1 MIIVVTHKINN
12 PSSFWETAKKSLPEL
27 PFGGVQRVL
36 QILPNKGTDGAT
48 CVWEADNIETLDRYL
63 RSRLQNWS
71 EESYCEVDTPY
82 TMGLRL

>member
-12 PSSFWETAKKSLPEL
+12 PSSFWSTAKKSLPEL
-27 PFGGVQRVL
+27 PSDGVQRVL

-71 EESYCEVDTPY
+71 EECYYEVDTPY
-82 TMGLRL
+82 TMGLHL